1 MFQKHMFASVH
12 NRTWMSQQNNKKTSS
27 QDLSQVA
34 LQYKFQEPQK
44 LQKKN
49 ENENWMASITSFE
62 LKIISDKLKIIYFQ
76 LCDIYI
82 FYNIISFC
90 FLNQLAEAKLS
101 KKLKHFTMF
110 QEFSILE
117 E

>member
-27 QDLSQVA
+27 QDLYQVA

-49 ENENWMASITSFE
+49 ENENWMASITSTG
-62 LKIISDKLKIIYFQ
+62 LKIILDELKIIYFQ

-82 FYNIISFC
+82 FLHHNFKV
-90 FLNQLAEAKLS
+90 FLFVFTKSLS
-101 KKLKHFTMF
+101 
-110 QEFSILE
+110 
-117 E
+117 

>member
-27 QDLSQVA
+27 QDLYQAA

-49 ENENWMASITSFE
+49 ENENWMASITSIG
-62 LKIISDKLKIIYFQ
+62 LKIILDELIYFQ

-82 FYNIISFC
+82 FYIIILMSFC
-90 FLNQLAEAKLS
+90 LFVFTKSLS
-101 KKLKHFTMF
+101 
-110 QEFSILE
+110 
-117 E
+117 

>member
-27 QDLSQVA
+27 QDLYQAA

-49 ENENWMASITSFE
+49 ENENWMASITSIG
-62 LKIISDKLKIIYFQ
+62 LKIILDELKIIYFQ

-82 FYNIISFC
+82 FYMIILMSFC
-90 FLNQLAEAKLS
+90 LFVFTKSLS
-101 KKLKHFTMF
+101 
-110 QEFSILE
+110 
-117 E
+117 

>member
-27 QDLSQVA
+27 QDLYQAA

-49 ENENWMASITSFE
+49 ENENWIG
-62 LKIISDKLKIIYFQ
+62 I
-76 LCDIYI
+76 
-82 FYNIISFC
+82 YNINWAENYLRWAKDNLFSVMWHLH
-90 FLNQLAEAKLS
+90 FLHHNFNVFLFVFTKSLS
-101 KKLKHFTMF
+101 
-110 QEFSILE
+110 
-117 E
+117 